1 MATSPSDQ
9 LLSLAC
15 ETLGVHSALL
25 FRSDDDGAV
34 LVSAACMGAPTPVP
48 VTIAPGRGLVG
59 WILRNRQPLILN
71 SFDAGHSSLGYYED
85 SDEALIAAFMGLP
98 LPSAGVLCVD
108 ALPGRTFEARDQQ
121 QLQRFAELAESMEQL
136 VKNKGSETE
145 THTFFE
151 ALASMRQLHDDA
163 PPWSSYLRSL
173 LDVLASATGFDYV
186 MLAMLPENA
195 REYIIEGE
203 SSPLLCTQGASA
215 KLPLENGLVGWVFE
229 EGRPYFGD
237 GQSSAVAPLFGRI
250 PQDPGFQSVICVPVM
265 HSRNVCGTLAF
276 AGLQHRTFS
285 DDLRTFVRLAA
296 SELGQHI
303 ETLYLRH
310 RLLALL
316 PKAQMVFDAAP
327 HDPDTAPMPNEENA

>member
-25 FRSDDDGAV
+25 FRNDDEGAV
-34 LVSAACMGAPTPVP
+34 LISAACMGAPTPVP
-48 VTIAPGRGLVG
+48 VTIAPGKGLVG

-71 SFDAGHSSLGYYED
+71 NFDADHSSLGYYED
-85 SDEALIAAFMGLP
+85 SDEEQIAAFMGLP
-98 LPSAGVLCVD
+98 LPSGGVLCVD
-108 ALPGRTFEARDQQ
+108 ALPGRTFEVRDQQ
-121 QLQRFAELAESMEQL
+121 QLQRFAELAESMDQL
-136 VKNKGSETE
+136 MRNKGSETE
-145 THTFFE
+145 VHTFFD
-151 ALASMRQLHDDA
+151 ALASLRQLHEDA
-163 PPWSSYLRSL
+163 PPWSTYLRNL
-173 LDVLASATGFDYV
+173 LAVLARATGFDYV

-195 REYIIEGE
+195 REYIIEAE
-203 SSPLLCTQGASA
+203 SSPLLCAQGGSA

-237 GQSSAVAPLFGRI
+237 GQRSAVAPLFGKI
-250 PQDPGFQSVICVPVM
+250 PQDPGFQCVICVPVM

-276 AGLQHRTFS
+276 AGLQRRTFS
-285 DDLRTFVRLAA
+285 DDLQTFVNLAA

-316 PKAQMVFDAAP
+316 PKAQMVFDTAP
-327 HDPDTAPMPNEENA
+327 HDPDTAPMPHEENA